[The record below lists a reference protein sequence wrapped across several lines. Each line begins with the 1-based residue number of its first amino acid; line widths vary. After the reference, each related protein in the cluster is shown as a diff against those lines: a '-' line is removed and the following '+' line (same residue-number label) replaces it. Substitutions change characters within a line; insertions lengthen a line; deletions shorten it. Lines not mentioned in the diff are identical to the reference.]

1 MAKRNK
7 ISLKDI
13 LPSSNENLNEDISKN
28 VESTTDKVD
37 DISFNNKPD
46 LKGMINEAFE
56 NVTPYSNRANGNQ
69 RAITPEEI
77 AKLTKE
83 GASSSTIKRMKSLV
97 NINDI
102 KSLRKVVGSIAD
114 DMEDEGFEAD
124 ETRDFVLRYIDAVLR
139 NY

>member
-83 GASSSTIKRMKSLV
+83 GASSSTIKRMQGLV

-102 KSLRKVVGSIAD
+102 KSLRKIVGSIAD

-124 ETRDFVLRYIDAVLR
+124 ETRDFILRYIDAVLR